1 MHLPNG
7 RTVTG
12 WIEHPGRYVDFLIVN
27 VKDLSVFD
35 VARVSLD
42 CDMQFEPYRKVAAVW
57 RYYDSGELK
66 ATSGVDL
73 ASVCALTDEEMLST
87 CRIHEVS

>member
-1 MHLPNG
+1 M
-7 RTVTG
+7 
-12 WIEHPGRYVDFLIVN
+12 LIFFIINVAGVN
-27 VKDLSVFD
+27 
-35 VARVSLD
+35 AAHVSLD
-42 CDMQFEPYRKVAAVW
+42 HEMQFEPYRKVAAVW

-66 ATSGVDL
+66 TTSGVDL